1 MTLHASVQLAM
12 TLHGEGIWAS
22 SSGGTGDGVEVELG
36 TQVGCQWAA
45 SVQLAM
51 TLHGDGVWA
60 SSSGGTGDGVEV
72 ELGTQVGCQWAAFKE
87 MFDGMEVHTGK
98 AFKERIAAIKTSP
111 TDLTAASP
119 SPLPASPTS
128 APTWYSTFAPTTTSF
143 CPNNNIM
150 YTTASSCHF
159 NKKPIL
165 EVALELGDHE
175 EKAHA
180 LCIDT
185 IGCFK
190 DMHAKCSTFGLETN
204 GDANQA
210 VVMSPTIIGMSKII
224 PASVV
229 LVDIFSPTDVSQCQY
244 RQLPCY
250 GCVTSHG
257 KPSGNHHSAN
267 GAITSH
273 GAEA

>member
-1 MTLHASVQLAM
+1 
-12 TLHGEGIWAS
+12 
-22 SSGGTGDGVEVELG
+22 
-36 TQVGCQWAA
+36 
-45 SVQLAM
+45 
-51 TLHGDGVWA
+51 
-60 SSSGGTGDGVEV
+60 
-72 ELGTQVGCQWAAFKE
+72 
-87 MFDGMEVHTGK
+87 MEVHTGK

-111 TDLTAASP
+111 TDLMATSP

-128 APTWYSTFAPTTTSF
+128 APTWYSTV

-150 YTTASSCHF
+150 YTTARSCHF

-229 LVDIFSPTDVSQCQY
+229 LVDIFSPTSITDIKMYTLMATRDVSQCQY

-267 GAITSH
+267 GAITNH